1 MRLADHE
8 WIAATPRQT
17 WNALHDPEILRQC
30 LHDCES
36 VQRLSA
42 KEYRVVFDTSRS
54 GVDKTFEG
62 LILIGSEQ
70 PPNHLRIAFNGAGEH
85 AGMAIGTADITLE
98 PGTHGGTRFGY
109 ELQAATGGA
118 LARVGEEEL
127 TRRAQRHL
135 GGFFLRLNELA
146 DSAPGADPTPEPAV
160 VTSSG
165 RGMGAWLAALVVIA
179 VIVVYFTLLRP

>member
-1 MRLADHE
+1 MRFADHE

-30 LHDCES
+30 LHDCQS

-42 KEYRVVFDTSRS
+42 TEYRIVFDTSRS
-54 GVDKTFEG
+54 GGNTTLEGVILVEAAHAPHRLQVAFEG
-62 LILIGSEQ
+62 
-70 PPNHLRIAFNGAGEH
+70 AGPH
-85 AGMAIGTADITLE
+85 AGMAIGMADITLE

-118 LARVGEEEL
+118 LARLGEAEL
-127 TRRAQRHL
+127 KRRAQRHL

-146 DSAPGADPTPEPAV
+146 ESAPGADPTPAPAV
-160 VTSSG
+160 ATAG
-165 RGMGAWLAALVVIA
+165 GKGLGAWLAALAVVA
-179 VIVVYFTLLRP
+179 VILAYFLVVRP